1 MFLLNLVTPEKKLA
15 TDVEVEEVILPG
27 ERGQLTLLPGHAP
40 LITTLGVGMVK
51 YRVKGES
58 QFTSAVVSW
67 GYCEVN
73 ANGVNV
79 LAETAESI
87 DEIDKDRAEAAIRK
101 AQKMLTDP
109 GLEANQVLKYQRKLQ
124 RALARIETLNQT
136 TH

>member
-1 MFLLNLVTPEKKLA
+1 MFVLNLVTPEKKIT

-40 LITTLGVGMVK
+40 LITTLGVGMVQ
-51 YRVKGES
+51 YRLKGES

-73 ANGVNV
+73 AHGVNV

-87 DEIDKDRAEAAIRK
+87 DEIDRDRAEAAVRK

-109 GLEANQVLKYQRKLQ
+109 GLEANQVLKYQRKLK
-124 RALARIETLNQT
+124 RALARIETLSQT
-136 TH
+136 SH